1 MIEVIGHE
9 QQRRLLAAKPAQSY
23 LFVGP
28 EGVGRRTVARWFAY
42 GLNCERGFPPC
53 GECASCRLEKHPD
66 YLEIS
71 PRTTTRSGQTARRP
85 QIRLEQIAPREGSE
99 EPSLIEWMQTAPRF
113 KAKVAVIDSAHLLGE
128 QAANALL
135 KLLEEPPSYGYV
147 VLIAPVREAVLPTLA
162 SRSLTIGFGPA
173 PMNELR
179 RITSDEAALGYSEGA
194 VGRLLKALA
203 EPEKLRAA
211 EDAAVAWLEA
221 LGDPAALL
229 AQTRRLEQTSG
240 EGFDPWVF
248 VARRL
253 ESWPAAYRLAALE
266 ELQRLREELSAYVSA
281 ELAYTRLALA
291 MRRIYAEMRS
301 GSPVSR

>member
-1 MIEVIGHE
+1 VIEIIGHE
-9 QQRRLLAAKPAQSY
+9 RQRRLLAAKPAQSY

-28 EGVGRRTVARWFAY
+28 EGVGRRAVARWFAY

-53 GECASCRLEKHPD
+53 GECASCRLRQHPD
-66 YLEIS
+66 YLEIK
-71 PRTTTRSGQTARRP
+71 PEVRTKSGQVSRRP

-99 EPSLIEWMQTAPRF
+99 GKSLIEWMQTAPRF
-113 KAKVAVIDSAHLLGE
+113 KAKVAVVDSAHLLGE

-135 KLLEEPPSYGYV
+135 KLLEEPPSYGHV
-147 VLIAPVREAVLPTLA
+147 ILIAPVREAVLPTLA

-173 PMNELR
+173 PIDELR

-194 VGRLLKALA
+194 VGRLRAALA
-203 EPEKLRAA
+203 NPAGLREAESAA
-211 EDAAVAWLEA
+211 KDWLA
-221 LGDPAALL
+221 SLDDPAALL
-229 AQTRRLEQTSG
+229 VATRRLEELAG
-240 EGFDPWVF
+240 GDFDPWVF
-248 VARRL
+248 VARGL
-253 ESWPAAYRLAALE
+253 ETWPAAYRRAALA
-266 ELQRLREELSAYVSA
+266 ELARLREELSAYVSA